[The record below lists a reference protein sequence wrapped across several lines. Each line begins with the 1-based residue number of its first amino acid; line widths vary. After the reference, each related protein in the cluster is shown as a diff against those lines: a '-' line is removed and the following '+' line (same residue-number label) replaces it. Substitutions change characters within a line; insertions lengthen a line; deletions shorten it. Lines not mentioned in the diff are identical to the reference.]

1 MRKNMPRRILF
12 VCWGN
17 ICRSPMAEA
26 VFRELARRSGR
37 ESGFEVASA
46 GVSREEEGNPIYPPV
61 RRLLSK
67 HGIPFSSHAARRMDR
82 SDYDAFNLLVAMDN
96 LSLRRMREICM
107 GDPLDK
113 CRLLM
118 DYTDR
123 PREVADPWYTGDF
136 EAAWRDVL
144 DGCGG
149 LLTAEL
155 NHLAES
161 EP

>member
-1 MRKNMPRRILF
+1 MASRTAPRRILF

-26 VFRELARRSGR
+26 VFRELARRAGR
-37 ESGFEVASA
+37 GSDFEADSA

-61 RRLLSK
+61 RRLLTK
-67 HGIPFSSHAARRMDR
+67 HAIPFAHRAARRMDR
-82 SDYDAFNLLVAMDN
+82 RDYDAFDLLVAVDD
-96 LSLRRMREICM
+96 LSFRRMREICM
-107 GDPLDK
+107 GDPQNK

-123 PREVADPWYTGDF
+123 PGDVADPWYTGDF

-144 DGCGG
+144 AGCEG
-149 LLTAEL
+149 LLAREIREL
-155 NHLAES
+155 
-161 EP
+161 